1 MAWSFSGD
9 KPIFMQLVDR
19 ITLDIISGKYSPGDR
34 LPTVRDF
41 SIEAGVNPNT
51 VQRALS
57 EAENT
62 GLIVTKRGDGR
73 YVTTEQDIIRK
84 VRIKTVEELTSRFVY
99 SLRSY
104 GLDDCEI
111 ETLVKKSINSER
123 KESNNG

>member
-1 MAWSFSGD
+1 MAWSFSYD

-51 VQRALS
+51 VKRALS
-57 EAENT
+57 ETENT

-84 VRIKTVEELTSRFVY
+84 VRIRTVEELTSRFVY

>member
-19 ITLDIISGKYSPGDR
+19 INLDIISGKYSPGDR

-57 EAENT
+57 ETENT

-84 VRIKTVEELTSRFVY
+84 VRIRTVEELTSRFVY

>member
-19 ITLDIISGKYSPGDR
+19 INLDIISGKYSPGDR

-57 EAENT
+57 EVENT

-84 VRIKTVEELTSRFVY
+84 IRIKTVEELTSRFVY

-111 ETLVKKSINSER
+111 ENLVKNSINSER

>member
-1 MAWSFSGD
+1 MAWSFSCD

-19 ITLDIISGKYSPGDR
+19 INLDIISGKYSPGDR

-57 EAENT
+57 EVENT

-84 VRIKTVEELTSRFVY
+84 IRIKTVEELTSRFVY

-111 ETLVKKSINSER
+111 ENLVKNSINSER

>member
-1 MAWSFSGD
+1 MAWSFSYD

-57 EAENT
+57 EVENT

-84 VRIKTVEELTSRFVY
+84 VRIRTVEELTSRFVY

>member
-1 MAWSFSGD
+1 MAWSFSYD

-57 EAENT
+57 ETENT

-84 VRIKTVEELTSRFVY
+84 VRIRTVEELTSRFVY

>member
-84 VRIKTVEELTSRFVY
+84 VRIKTVEELTSRFVF

-104 GLDDCEI
+104 GLDDGEI
-111 ETLVKKSINSER
+111 ETLVKNSINSER

>member
-1 MAWSFSGD
+1 MAWSFSYD

>member
-19 ITLDIISGKYSPGDR
+19 INLDIISGKYSPGDR

-57 EAENT
+57 EVENT

-84 VRIKTVEELTSRFVY
+84 IRIKTVEELTSRFVY